1 MIYKKDNEEDTELSK
16 RMQVVQSS
24 VGSGVHRKLIL
35 GSGLK
40 KERVPPESMNKV
52 QPSLEFAS
60 MCLKNALILLPED
73 PLDAVP
79 ATGED
84 QEQRATPEALPLAPP
99 GCPLKQHEVQNLRTS
114 ILLSSAYVCLCLN
127 DFV

>member
-1 MIYKKDNEEDTELSK
+1 MGISLLHSGKPEAALDCLNQVINVYRINPRLWLRVAECCIMIYKKDNEEDTELSK

-84 QEQRATPEALPLAPP
+84 QEQR
-99 GCPLKQHEVQNLRTS
+99 
-114 ILLSSAYVCLCLN
+114 
-127 DFV
+127 